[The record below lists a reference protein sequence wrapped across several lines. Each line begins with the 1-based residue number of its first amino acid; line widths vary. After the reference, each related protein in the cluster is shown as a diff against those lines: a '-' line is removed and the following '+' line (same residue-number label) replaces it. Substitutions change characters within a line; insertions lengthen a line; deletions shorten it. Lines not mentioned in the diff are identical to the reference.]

1 MVKKCAPGV
10 FCITKSTIF
19 ILFALIIIIGLLV
32 AIYNDNKKI
41 NYRRIHS
48 EQRDTRERPIHINV
62 QSGGDSRYSHAPQPL
77 REWRSQPE
85 LPPMGAIHDVP
96 FGIATK
102 GLPEKYQSVGII
114 TTQSG
119 DTLPLYGRRTTMGG
133 DRWNYYTRTDTYNP
147 VPIPIHNG
155 KRDCTGDVG
164 CSEVSDGD
172 SLDLPLKGQTGKVTI
187 YNNSGPRYYPGLL

>member
-19 ILFALIIIIGLLV
+19 ILFALIIIIGLLF
-32 AIYNDNKKI
+32 AIYNDNKKTNNI
-41 NYRRIHS
+41 YHS
-48 EQRDTRERPIHINV
+48 EHRHQERPIRINIHGG
-62 QSGGDSRYSHAPQPL
+62 GGDSRYSQAPQPL

-85 LPPMGAIHDVP
+85 LPPMGAIGDLP

-102 GLPEKYQSVGII
+102 GLPEKYQSVGVI

-119 DTLPLYGRRTTMGG
+119 DTLPLYGRRTIMGG

-172 SLDLPLKGQTGKVTI
+172 SLDLPVKGQTGKVTI
-187 YNNSGPRYYPGLL
+187 YNNSGPKYYPGII

>member
-19 ILFALIIIIGLLV
+19 ILFALIIIIGLLF
-32 AIYNDNKKI
+32 AIYNDNKKT
-41 NYRRIHS
+41 NYIYHS
-48 EQRDTRERPIHINV
+48 EHRRQERPIRINV
-62 QSGGDSRYSHAPQPL
+62 HTSGDSRYSQAPQPL
-77 REWRSQPE
+77 RDWRSQPE
-85 LPPMGAIHDVP
+85 LPPMGAIADVP

-102 GLPEKYQSVGII
+102 GMPEKYQSIGVI
-114 TTQSG
+114 TTDSG

-147 VPIPIHNG
+147 IPIPIHNG
-155 KRDCTGDVG
+155 KRDCTEDVG
-164 CSEVSDGD
+164 CSEVSNGD
-172 SLDLPLKGQTGKVTI
+172 LLDLPVKGQKGKVTI